1 MAEVKQK
8 VLVAD
13 DHPINRKFLV
23 SLLEDTGFDALEASD
38 GAEAL
43 ELARKEQPDLIIA
56 DVVMPKVD
64 GYELVKEVRSDPTI
78 AQTPVIFYTANYI
91 ETEARRLAEACGVR
105 HLLIKPSKAEDI
117 LNHVRTALQAPAPES
132 MPAVPPEFDREHCL
146 ILTNKLCEKVDEL
159 ESLNLTLESRLK
171 EIAQA
176 EEAAQSA
183 NRAKD
188 QFIAALSH
196 ELRTPLTPVL
206 ALVSYLVKHTSTLPP
221 ELRNEIE
228 MIRRNVELEARLI
241 DDLLD
246 VTRISAG
253 KLELALEVTDAHAA
267 VRGALD
273 ICAEDIRT
281 KKLTPELDLQAS
293 EYWIRADPVRLHQAF
308 WNILNNAVKFTPSGG
323 RITIRSRN
331 DATGDFILAVEDSG
345 IGFEPEIFKRM
356 FAAFEQGNRSIT
368 REFGGLGLGLTI
380 TKNLVEAH
388 HGRLEA
394 FSGGRNAGATF
405 KIALKTVSAEA
416 SPAATHRARVDHA
429 ARLRILVVDDHD
441 DTRRVI
447 GNLLRIKGHEVFTA
461 SSVSSALEVLAHE
474 AIDLLLSDIG
484 LPDGTGYEL
493 MERAKALQPLTGV
506 AFSGF
511 GMIEDIARA
520 LDCGFAYHMVKPL
533 NIEQLESVLRHV
545 TPKDVFKG
553 TTTKMLGA
561 RAHPAVSNLHGNL
574 GPDPAS

>member
-1 MAEVKQK
+1 MKQK
-8 VLVAD
+8 ILIAD
-13 DHPINRKFLV
+13 DHLVNRKFLV
-23 SLLEDTGFDALEASD
+23 SLLEDSGFDALEADD

-43 ELARKEQPDLIIA
+43 ELTREKQPDLIIA

-91 ETEARRLAEACGVR
+91 EAEAQRLAQACGVR
-105 HLLIKPSKAEDI
+105 HLLIKPSEAEDI
-117 LNHVRTALQAPAPES
+117 LNHVRAALQATEPES
-132 MPAVPPEFDREHCL
+132 MPRVPPEFDREHCL

-159 ESLNLTLESRLK
+159 ESLNVTLENRLK

-176 EEAAQSA
+176 KEAAQSA

-188 QFIAALSH
+188 RFIATLSH

-206 ALVSYLVKHTSTLPP
+206 ALVSYLVKQTSSLPP

-253 KLELALEVTDAHAA
+253 KLELALELTDAHAA
-267 VRGALD
+267 VRDALD

-281 KKLTPELDLQAS
+281 KKLTLELDLQAS
-293 EYWIRADPVRLHQAF
+293 EHWTRADPVRLHQAF
-308 WNILNNAVKFTPSGG
+308 WNVLNNAVKFTPSGG
-323 RITIRSRN
+323 RITIRSQN
-331 DATGDFILAVEDSG
+331 AANGDLILAVEDTG
-345 IGFEPEIFKRM
+345 IGFEQETFKRM
-356 FAAFEQGNRSIT
+356 FAAFEQANRSIT

-380 TKNLVEAH
+380 TKNLIEAH

-405 KIALKTVSAEA
+405 KIVLKTVPAETA
-416 SPAATHRARVDHA
+416 PATTRHAPVDQA

-447 GNLLRIKGHEVFTA
+447 GSLLRRKGHEVFTA
-461 SSVSSALEVLAHE
+461 SNVSSAIEVLAHE

-493 MERAKALQPLTGV
+493 MERGKALQPLTGV

-511 GMIEDIARA
+511 GMSQDIARA

-533 NIEQLESVLRHV
+533 NFEQLESVLRQV
-545 TPKDVFKG
+545 RPKNVFKAAGNGISGG
-553 TTTKMLGA
+553 TA
-561 RAHPAVSNLHGNL
+561 RPTVPNLRGNRDS
-574 GPDPAS
+574 DPSL

>member
-8 VLVAD
+8 VLIAD

-105 HLLIKPSKAEDI
+105 QLLIKPSEAEDI

-132 MPAVPPEFDREHCL
+132 MPTVPPEFDREHCL

-159 ESLNLTLESRLK
+159 ESLNETLESRLK
-171 EIAQA
+171 EIARA
-176 EEAAQSA
+176 KEAAQSA

-188 QFIAALSH
+188 QFIATLSH

-206 ALVSYLVKHTSTLPP
+206 ALVSYLIKHTSTLPP

-273 ICAEDIRT
+273 ICAEDIRS
-281 KKLTPELDLQAS
+281 KKLTSELDLQAS

-331 DATGDFILAVEDSG
+331 GANGDFILAVEDTG
-345 IGFEPEIFKRM
+345 IGFEPETFKRM

-368 REFGGLGLGLTI
+368 REFGGLGLGLAI

-405 KIALKTVSAEA
+405 EIALKTIPAETT
-416 SPAATHRARVDHA
+416 PAATNRAWVDHVV
-429 ARLRILVVDDHD
+429 RLRILVVDDHD

-461 SSVSSALEVLAHE
+461 SNVSSAIEVLAHE
-474 AIDLLLSDIG
+474 AIDLLFSDIG

-511 GMIEDIARA
+511 GMTEDIARA

-533 NIEQLESVLRHV
+533 NIEQLESVLRQV
-545 TPKDVFKG
+545 TPKN
-553 TTTKMLGA
+553 A
-561 RAHPAVSNLHGNL
+561 RAHPAVPNLHGNL

>member
-105 HLLIKPSKAEDI
+105 HLLIKPSEAEDI

-206 ALVSYLVKHTSTLPP
+206 ALVSYLIKHTSTLPP

-345 IGFEPEIFKRM
+345 IGFEPETCKRM

-388 HGRLEA
+388 RGRLEA

-405 KIALKTVSAEA
+405 KIALKTVPAEA

-553 TTTKMLGA
+553 TTTKMPGA

>member
-8 VLVAD
+8 VLIAD

-105 HLLIKPSKAEDI
+105 QLLIKPSEAEDI
-117 LNHVRTALQAPAPES
+117 LNHVRTALQAPAAES
-132 MPAVPPEFDREHCL
+132 MPTVPPEFDREHCL

-159 ESLNLTLESRLK
+159 ESLNETLESRLK

-176 EEAAQSA
+176 KEAAQSA

-188 QFIAALSH
+188 QFIATLSH

-206 ALVSYLVKHTSTLPP
+206 ALVSYLIKHTSTLPP

-273 ICAEDIRT
+273 ICAEDIRS
-281 KKLTPELDLQAS
+281 KKLTSELDLQAS

-308 WNILNNAVKFTPSGG
+308 WNVLNNAVKFTPSGG

-331 DATGDFILAVEDSG
+331 DANGDFILAVEDTG
-345 IGFEPEIFKRM
+345 IGFEPETFKRM

-394 FSGGRNAGATF
+394 FSGGRNTGATF
-405 KIALKTVSAEA
+405 KIALKTIPAETT
-416 SPAATHRARVDHA
+416 PAATDRAWVDHV

-447 GNLLRIKGHEVFTA
+447 SNLLRIKGHEVFTA
-461 SSVSSALEVLAHE
+461 SNVSSAIEVLAHE

-511 GMIEDIARA
+511 GMTEDIARA
-520 LDCGFAYHMVKPL
+520 LDCGFAYHMIKPL
-533 NIEQLESVLRHV
+533 NNEQLEWVLRQV
-545 TPKDVFKG
+545 TPKNVFKG
-553 TTTKMLGA
+553 AVNKTPGA
-561 RAHPAVSNLHGNL
+561 RAHPAVPNLHGNL